1 MEKKILV
8 QLFIVFIALT
18 SCIQNGR
25 YGKISPAQANWFL
38 SERTKRPWFGHLE
51 EVIELV
57 EKGANLEYGGMGSK
71 ASQRTPFLN
80 AAGALDCLMRQ
91 KHLSPGK
98 IDSMEMEAV
107 KIVKYLAS
115 KGANIH
121 AKNGT
126 SQKLNALHLAACGGR
141 EKMIPVLV
149 ELGLDINSRD
159 STEGFGSTVLL
170 HAIAAGDL
178 ATVKAVV
185 ESGADI
191 NLCSLDGN
199 SPLDW
204 AMKYAHPKS
213 KGHLWLIPYRD
224 QQAIADYMQSIGA
237 KHGANNYKGYLYFDH
252 DNNE

>member
-1 MEKKILV
+1 MRLIILFV
-8 QLFIVFIALT
+8 MLSLLGCKQTLKDRYKNYDQWRLNWILWDYT
-18 SCIQNGR
+18 S
-25 YGKISPAQANWFL
+25 
-38 SERTKRPWFGHLE
+38 TPWYPTLNYVKAF
-51 EVIELV
+51 VEL
-57 EKGANLEYGGMGSK
+57 GANLEYGGMGSK

-80 AAGALDCLMRQ
+80 AAGALDCLMGRDQ
-91 KHLSPGK
+91 LRPGE

-121 AKNGT
+121 AT
-126 SQKLNALHLAACGGR
+126 STSRKLNALHLAACGGR

-149 ELGLDINSRD
+149 ELGLDINSID
-159 STEGFGSTVLL
+159 SAEGFGGTPLL

-213 KGHLWLIPYRD
+213 KGHLWLMPYRD

>member
-1 MEKKILV
+1 MKVIIL
-8 QLFIVFIALT
+8 LIVSFLTIAC
-18 SCIQNGR
+18 SNGGRDR
-25 YGKISPAQANWFL
+25 YKDCSKQEMSSFL
-38 SERTKRPWFGHLE
+38 HKNTRKPWYGMLDARI
-51 EVIELV
+51 IELV
-57 EKGANLEYGGMGSK
+57 ERGANLEYSGMGSK

-80 AAGALDCLMRQ
+80 AAGALDCLMEQDQLR
-91 KHLSPGK
+91 PGE

-121 AKNGT
+121 AT
-126 SQKLNALHLAACGGR
+126 STSRKLNALHLAACGGR

-149 ELGLDINSRD
+149 ELGLDINSID
-159 STEGFGSTVLL
+159 SAEGFGGTPLL

-213 KGHLWLIPYRD
+213 KGHLWLMPYRD